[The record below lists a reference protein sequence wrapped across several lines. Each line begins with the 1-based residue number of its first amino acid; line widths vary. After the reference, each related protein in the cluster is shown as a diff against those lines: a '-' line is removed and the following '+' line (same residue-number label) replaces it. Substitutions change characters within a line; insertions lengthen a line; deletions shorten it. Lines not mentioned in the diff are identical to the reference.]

1 LTWMEQF
8 TWEMSFYRV
17 DYSLKLAKYRLEIP
31 TVLVLSGE
39 TNIEDLV
46 SAPNQPDLVCENLGD
61 LLLHLKDILENGF
74 DSRKVI
80 IVNLC

>member
-61 LLLHLKDILENGF
+61 LLLHLKDI
-74 DSRKVI
+74 
-80 IVNLC
+80 